1 MTMKNNSSE
10 GNRIINLGNLLI
22 ALGCLITLGLAL
34 INISCDDSGLTVDER
49 LAEAS
54 EAIADR
60 DYTHAQMICDN
71 LAQYV
76 AASDTT
82 AIDEEQAAQLAMLFM
97 MLSDQSN
104 EDDNVAVATQCM
116 RFAYSLSPDSLI
128 TFSQSLPLDEQHHFE
143 LLHRLTVS
151 IDNPVD
157 LDDEDFY
164 HEEH

>member
-1 MTMKNNSSE
+1 M
-10 GNRIINLGNLLI
+10 L
-22 ALGCLITLGLAL
+22 AVLGCLITLGMAL
-34 INISCDDSGLTVDER
+34 IHISCDDSGLTVDER

-60 DYTHAQMICDN
+60 DFRHAQIICDN

-76 AASDTT
+76 AASDTA
-82 AIDEEQAAQLAMLFM
+82 AIGEEQAAQLAVLYMI
-97 MLSDQSN
+97 LSDQSN
-104 EDDNVAVATQCM
+104 EYENVTAATQCM
-116 RFAYSLSPDSLI
+116 RYAYSLSPDSLSN
-128 TFSQSLPLDEQHHFE
+128 FSQSLSLDEQRHFE

-151 IDNPVD
+151 IDNPID